1 MSNDNNFTFAISLTV
16 LNHLGR
22 NLYRSFITVLGEAI
36 SNSWDADAKNVW
48 IYIKKDDNSFVIVD
62 DGEGMTSSDFQ
73 NKFLKIGYSK
83 RHDGETRSKGGRPFI
98 GRKGIG
104 KLALLSCADKVV
116 IISKKEN
123 GDYIGGEIDNSG
135 LDYAIKNDLEPSNY
149 KLGSFNIE
157 EFGGYLG
164 KHVKGTAILFKNIR
178 DGVRNTI
185 PYLKKSIAL
194 YFRFSLL
201 DDSFN
206 IYLNDTKVTLD
217 DLSDLMQ
224 HTQFVWVIN
233 GFEDPFLK
241 EGLNK
246 VLERKDLPASIAEV
260 KGFVASVE
268 KPLNL
273 RIFSTEERV
282 GIDIFV
288 NGRLRERDILKHIPT
303 ARVVE
308 SYLYGQIH
316 YNELDDAGD
325 DRFTSSRE
333 GVKSDDPKFRKLLG
347 TVSEVL
353 GTVLEDWDTWRQKHR
368 EDGDPDNPRLTKK
381 ERSSNSLYN
390 AVAKDYIPLPK
401 KGTDEKGIQKK
412 ANSWIDDLAKDAT
425 YNFGSYAE
433 CFVSENLIRKQIESE
448 KITLTA
454 EAKDAIENFKQRE
467 KSNKN
472 KGNVSIDIRRTTTDL
487 VYLPMDDLA
496 NLVDKVKDPN
506 KQAGLSRDANEYK
519 PIRDALMHT
528 SLLTDEAKVKLNSV
542 SANIKA
548 RVRELLAS
556 SAGEKRSK

>member
-1 MSNDNNFTFAISLTV
+1 MSNDSNFTFAISLTV

-48 IYIKKDDNSFVIVD
+48 IYIQKDDNSFVIVD

-83 RHDGETRSKGGRPFI
+83 RHDGEIRSKGGRPFI

-104 KLALLSCADKVV
+104 KLALLSCADQVV

-123 GDYIGGEIDNSG
+123 EDYIGGEIDNSG

-157 EFGGYLG
+157 EFGDYLG
-164 KHVKGTAILFKNIR
+164 KHVKGTALLFKNIR
-178 DGVRNTI
+178 EGIRNTI
-185 PYLKKSIAL
+185 PYLRKSIAL

-206 IYLNDTKVTLD
+206 IYLNDTKITLD

-224 HTQFVWVIN
+224 HTQFVWVLN
-233 GFEDPFLK
+233 GFEDPFVK

-246 VLERKDLPASIAEV
+246 VLEKKDLHASIAEV

-273 RIFSTEERV
+273 RIFSTEERA

-316 YNELDDAGD
+316 YDELDDAD

-333 GVKSDDPKFRKLLG
+333 GVKSDDPKFRKMLD

-353 GTVLEDWDTWRQKHR
+353 RTVLEDWDIWRQKQR

-390 AVAKDYIPLPK
+390 AVANDYLPFPE
-401 KGTDEKGIQKK
+401 KGTNEKAIQKNV
-412 ANSWIDDLAKDAT
+412 NSWIEDLAKDAS

-433 CFVSENLIRKQIESE
+433 CFVSENLIRKHIESE
-448 KITLTA
+448 KIQLTE
-454 EAKDAIENFKQRE
+454 EAKKAIDNYKQRE
-467 KSNKN
+467 KNNKN
-472 KGNVSIDIRRTTTDL
+472 KGNVSIAIRRTTTDL

-496 NLVDKVKDPN
+496 NLVDKVKDSN
-506 KQAGLSRDANEYK
+506 KEAGLSRDANEYK

-528 SLLTDEAKVKLNSV
+528 SLLTEEAKVKLNSV
-542 SANIKA
+542 SSNIKG
-548 RVRELLAS
+548 RVKELLAG
-556 SAGEKRSK
+556 SAEEKKPK

>member
-1 MSNDNNFTFAISLTV
+1 MSNESNFTFAISLTV

-48 IYIKKDDNSFVIVD
+48 IYIHKDDNSFVIVD

-83 RHDGETRSKGGRPFI
+83 RHDGEIRSKGGRPFI

-116 IISKKEN
+116 IISKKEKEA
-123 GDYIGGEIDNSG
+123 YIGGEIDNSE

-178 DGVRNTI
+178 EGVRNTI
-185 PYLKKSIAL
+185 DYLRKSIAL

-206 IYLNDTKVTLD
+206 IYLNDTKITLD

-233 GFEDPFLK
+233 GFEDPFVK
-241 EGLNK
+241 EGLSK
-246 VLERKDLPASIAEV
+246 VLEKKDLPASVTEV

-273 RIFSTEERV
+273 RIFSTEERT

-316 YNELDDAGD
+316 YNEMDDTD

-333 GVKSDDPKFRKLLG
+333 SVKSDDPKFRKLLD

-390 AVAKDYIPLPK
+390 AVAKEYLPLPE
-401 KGTDEKGIQKK
+401 KGTGEKEILKK
-412 ANSWIDDLAKDAT
+412 VNSWIDDLAKDAR
-425 YNFGSYAE
+425 YNFESYAE

-448 KITLTA
+448 KIPLTD
-454 EAKDAIENFKQRE
+454 EAKKAINDYKQHE
-467 KSNKN
+467 QNNKN
-472 KGNVSIDIRRTTTDL
+472 KGNVSIAIRSATTDL

-528 SLLTDEAKVKLNSV
+528 SLLTKEAKIKLNSV
-542 SANIKA
+542 SANIKG
-548 RVRELLAS
+548 RVKELLAG
-556 SAGEKRSK
+556 SAGEKRPK